1 VPLAL
6 ELRSGDK
13 RVPNILHQ
21 VLGFVFHVIHCTFSP
36 ANKTKNTP
44 SQTIKKPRTRAH
56 THTHTHKISP
66 TNNRPNLASSTT
78 TTTLHAAHC
87 RFLSQPKTDVVKQST
102 AVTAKNS
109 LSLSLS
115 LSLVVSSNGTKQE
128 LFSNSEYLVLIFRK
142 PEKALLQQ
150 RTTYL

>member
-1 VPLAL
+1 LHL
-6 ELRSGDK
+6 FSCK
-13 RVPNILHQ
+13 QNKKHSFPN
-21 VLGFVFHVIHCTFSP
+21 
-36 ANKTKNTP
+36 NKKNP
-44 SQTIKKPRTRAH
+44 EH
-56 THTHTHKISP
+56 THTQISP

-102 AVTAKNS
+102 SVTPKKN
-109 LSLSLS
+109 SLS